1 MQGEVESMEDFKFSC
16 NTHGRLERSTSLNA
30 DLAHSG
36 GNKGAAVKVLSPL
49 TAAFLLL
56 FACIANAQKEAVS
69 ICLVFSERNKM
80 RLPIIN
86 V

>member
-1 MQGEVESMEDFKFSC
+1 MQGEVESTEDFKFSC

-56 FACIANAQKEAVS
+56 FACIANAQKEAIS
-69 ICLVFSERNKM
+69 TDIILSERN
-80 RLPIIN
+80 
-86 V
+86 

>member
-1 MQGEVESMEDFKFSC
+1 MQGEVESTEDFKFSC

-56 FACIANAQKEAVS
+56 FACIANAQKEAIS
-69 ICLVFSERNKM
+69 TDIILREWNEM
-80 RLPIIN
+80 RGFVIN
-86 V
+86 I